1 MFEQK
6 LIKAPQ
12 IFVFPVYIL
21 HLKQM
26 LQNELETAI
35 KLAKKAGEVILEF
48 YALEIIAEEKFGI
61 DNFSEPVTIADR
73 TASRIIVEG
82 IAGVFPDDAIL
93 SEEETDDKIHRVSKE
108 RVWIIDP
115 LDGTRGFINKDGDFA
130 VQIGLAEKGE
140 AILGVVFAPYRKKL
154 YYASKG
160 NGAFVI
166 EDENPPRRLKV
177 SEITDFS
184 EMNIAVSRN
193 HRSPKMSDIFKE
205 FRFKNEIQR
214 GSVGIKIGLIAE
226 QTADLYIH
234 LSPHTKFWDSC
245 APQIILEEAG
255 GKLTGIFGEKII
267 YDLKDVQN
275 HNGILAT
282 NGAIHAQTVENLKPL
297 LTKFGRLKVKA
308 K

>member
-1 MFEQK
+1 
-6 LIKAPQ
+6 
-12 IFVFPVYIL
+12 
-21 HLKQM
+21 M
-26 LQNELETAI
+26 LEKKLETAVEI
-35 KLAKKAGEVILEF
+35 AKIAGAVILEF
-48 YALEIIAEEKFGI
+48 YALEIVAEEKYGI

-73 TASRIIVEG
+73 TASKIIVERL
-82 IAGVFPDDAIL
+82 AETFPDDGIL
-93 SEEETDDKIHRVSKE
+93 SEEETDDFKTRLESDS
-108 RVWIIDP
+108 VWIIDP
-115 LDGTRGFINKDGDFA
+115 LDGTRGFINQDGDFA

-140 AILGVVFAPYRKKL
+140 AVLGVVFAPFQKKL

-166 EDENPPRRLKV
+166 EDENLPRRLKV
-177 SEITDFS
+177 SELTDFS
-184 EMNIAVSRN
+184 KMNIAVSRN

-205 FRFKNEIQR
+205 FRFQNEIQR

-226 QTADLYIH
+226 QIADLYIH
-234 LSPHTKFWDSC
+234 LSPRTKFWDSC

-255 GKLTGIFGEKII
+255 GKLTDLFGEKIR

-282 NGAIHAQTVENLKPL
+282 NGVIHDKTLEHLKPL
-297 LTKFGRLKVKA
+297 LNKFGRLKAKA

>member
-1 MFEQK
+1 
-6 LIKAPQ
+6 
-12 IFVFPVYIL
+12 
-21 HLKQM
+21 M
-26 LQNELETAI
+26 LEKKLETAI
-35 KLAKKAGEVILEF
+35 EIAKIAGEVILEF
-48 YALEIIAEEKFGI
+48 YALEIIAEEKYGV

-73 TASRIIVEG
+73 TASKIIVERL
-82 IAGVFPDDAIL
+82 AKVFPDDGIL
-93 SEEETDDKIHRVSKE
+93 SEEEIDDTKTRLKSDN
-108 RVWIIDP
+108 VWIIDP

-130 VQIGLAEKGE
+130 VQIGLAIKGE
-140 AILGVVFAPYRKKL
+140 AVLGVVFAPFQKKL
-154 YYASKG
+154 YYASQE
-160 NGAFVI
+160 NGAFII

-177 SEITDFS
+177 SELTDFS
-184 EMNIAVSRN
+184 KMNIAVSRN

-226 QTADLYIH
+226 QIADLYIH

-255 GKLTGIFGEKII
+255 GKLTDLFGEKIR

-282 NGAIHAQTVENLKPL
+282 NGAVHDETVKHLKPL
-297 LTKFGRLKVKA
+297 LNKFGRLKVKP